1 MAEERKRS
9 ALPWVVMGVGTLAVV
24 GLVLEFGAGILL
36 RAAQPEPEA
45 PIKAHD
51 LSSLDKTFEFDPHTW
66 WRLQAN
72 LKDYRVIGRCWGRDV
87 DFTFSTDAAGVR
99 LDPGSPAEPERKI
112 LALGDSVTFGLGVG
126 DGEAWP
132 ARLRDRLTATDDK
145 NEYRVINMGT
155 PGFSAFQGLR
165 QLDKRGLAL
174 SPDLVIACFGQND
187 FDTWNTFTDLQ
198 RAVRDANEQQLK
210 ESGHSDLFVLAT
222 LALTGAKEMITTP
235 ADAPLQPRLTREE
248 FRDTLEQLRLLC
260 VSRGIPLVLMRW
272 PQEPQVLEKN
282 PAPINYEDIL
292 FSFKD
297 APGIIFVDLYPA
309 FIEKTEPLYADPV
322 HGNAAGCDAA
332 AEALVEVVLAT
343 LGPATP

>member
-1 MAEERKRS
+1 MAEKKRRL
-9 ALPWVVMGVGTLAVV
+9 LPWVVMGVGTLAMV
-24 GLVLEFGAGILL
+24 GLVLEFGAGLLL

-51 LSSLDKTFEFDPHTW
+51 LSSLDKTFELDPHTW

-72 LKDYRVIGRCWGRDV
+72 LNDYHVVGRCWGRDV
-87 DFTFSTDAAGVR
+87 DFMFSTDAAGIR
-99 LDPGSPAEPERKI
+99 LDAEAPAEPERKI
-112 LALGDSVTFGLGVG
+112 LALGDSVTFGLGVA
-126 DGEAWP
+126 DSEAWP
-132 ARLRDRLTATDDK
+132 ARLRARLSESDGE
-145 NEYRVINMGT
+145 NRYRVINMGT

-165 QLDKRGLAL
+165 QLDKRGLAE

-198 RAVRDANEQQLK
+198 RAVGDASKQETK
-210 ESGHSDLFVLAT
+210 ESGHSDLFVLAK
-222 LALTGAKEMITTP
+222 LALAGAREMLATP
-235 ADAPLQPRLTREE
+235 SDAPLQPRLTREE
-248 FRDTLEQLRLLC
+248 FRDTLEQMRLLC
-260 VSRGIPLVLMRW
+260 ESRGIPLVLLRW

-297 APGIIFVDLYPA
+297 APGVIFVDLYPA

-332 AEALVEVVLAT
+332 AEALIEVVLAT